1 MANVCEDGFQELQA
15 LQQRKAELERQL
27 QDSERARKAGERFT
41 REEVGNKILL
51 PRRNGTVRELDDK
64 EISRGLGQFT
74 DQMES
79 RELEDFVDKSID
91 GRARPNGAEGQFLNF
106 QQMLEEI
113 GDVRELADV
122 AKVARAL
129 GLTWKKI
136 APEDHAFVTG
146 VYSKERMAKVLA
158 EAMREFGLDE
168 ASLLAKMTNDTAAF
182 AGLVERMARSKLFA
196 EGTLTK
202 FVDATDRIL
211 AEMERLPGGQVPDE
225 LKQEAYKWYKWSLL
239 GQRNLAF
246 NKRSTGQTLRSL
258 QDNVSAGEW
267 DMPDFTEA
275 PWLSPE
281 ADRLTPGGAAGV
293 PGGAAGVPG
302 APGSAADAAD
312 VPGADQ
318 NPLGLTPDDVGPDS
332 VIGQIIQ
339 AVDDGPAA
347 IKTLQDIVD
356 TVRIEGVDRKAK
368 INEGWFNVAMRRSMA
383 TVKDSQLSSLNTAVK
398 SGVLSSVDMMF
409 YGPLKTTFKNGMTMV
424 PAGTGSLKKLG
435 LIESAQISA
444 KSYRYALSMTR
455 TGLKKMLK
463 EAYFD
468 GKTRFGGN
476 PDTYGRLMSD
486 NATVRAEIKADARQA
501 WSQKNFVANLAL
513 LGPKVNARVRLKLQ
527 ELHHDIPLRPA
538 LRFQGAVDEFFGKPQ
553 YLFHLMADLE
563 VKARA
568 EAVTLGLD
576 TEAKR
581 NDWVQ
586 DQIQQAVYQVIPTEA
601 NVKAYRK
608 QMKLGAM
615 DDQLAIDG
623 LDVPGMRLTDQQ
635 VMDRM
640 IKDNMAG
647 SPTFGTPASLRAF
660 QYAAEMRM
668 QQTPGVELGKFAG
681 NTDDWIKD
689 VDIAVR
695 MLRHK
700 NYFFDKML
708 PYWRS
713 PVNATLF
720 TLRGATS
727 PFYDPLKMA
736 TLAIK
741 GKAGEEE
748 MAEVASRWAISMGLL
763 GVFAAADQA
772 GVITGNSHP
781 DPSKRNSFMGVPFLG
796 GLPILSVLFLWK
808 DVKDAMTKAGASDLD
823 GNEMHNGV
831 LQVLTGTIMR
841 GTGIAQLQQ
850 LVHAFGDGNMDAWDA
865 LVAFGGFQLKGHFIP
880 FTGAVGSFERLGGFD
895 LANQYR
901 DGKNTPQ
908 LDFEAGQI
916 ADADDWMAP
925 IVTRLRNLAYAG
937 VPGLAGAQ
945 GHRKDKDWLGYDR
958 GHINGLNFDRAG
970 IPIGTPGAWPPD
982 PIYSELETMG
992 QLDTPIQLRR
1002 RNLDGVGM
1010 SAALQREFVEI
1021 YGTVKGDSLLAMN
1034 EMAGRK
1040 VTAKFP
1046 IGFSTVLPNGVRIVG
1061 GKTENIDLAYIL
1073 EKHVKGRK
1081 IADALRSLFKDPVY
1095 QAMEADPALTSDL
1108 SRRDMPQ
1115 AMRRQ
1120 QPAQELINGIKTY
1133 YLDLTRAALERRGA
1147 SGESA
1152 EAKAWSDSKTRAI
1165 MGRTQDALGRLQP
1178 LINALGGGQ

>member
-15 LQQRKAELERQL
+15 LQQRKQELERQL
-27 QDSERARKAGERFT
+27 QESERARKAGERFT
-41 REEVGNKILL
+41 QAEVGNKILL
-51 PRRNGTVRELDDK
+51 PGRNGTVRELDDK
-64 EISRGLGQFT
+64 EISRGLGHWA
-74 DQMES
+74 DAMES
-79 RELEDFVDKSID
+79 DELADFVEQAID
-91 GRARPNGAEGQFLNF
+91 GRATPNGAEGQFINF
-106 QQMLEEI
+106 RQMLDEI
-113 GDVRELADV
+113 RDVDEVTDMARV
-122 AKVARAL
+122 SRAL
-129 GLTWKKI
+129 GISWEKI
-136 APEDHAFVTG
+136 APEDNAFVRTIYG
-146 VYSKERMAKVLA
+146 KERMAKVMA
-158 EAMREFGLDE
+158 DAYREFGLE
-168 ASLLAKMTNDTAAF
+168 PNKLVARMTNDAAAF
-182 AGLVERMARSKLFA
+182 SGLVERMARSKLFA
-196 EGTLTK
+196 GASLAD
-202 FVDATDRIL
+202 FVEASDKIL
-211 AEMERLPGGQVPDE
+211 AFMEKTPGAQVPDA
-225 LKQEAYKWYKWSLL
+225 LKQETYKAYKWALW
-239 GQRNLAF
+239 GERNFAF
-246 NKRSTGQTLRSL
+246 NRRATGQTLRSL
-258 QDNVSAGEW
+258 QDGVEIE
-267 DMPDFTEA
+267 DLTLPDFDKA
-275 PWLSPE
+275 PWLSPVE
-281 ADRLTPGGAAGV
+281 DRLTPGGAKPVAN
-293 PGGAAGVPG
+293 PE
-302 APGSAADAAD
+302 AD
-312 VPGADQ
+312 
-318 NPLGLTPDDVGPDS
+318 NPLALTPDDVGPDS

-347 IKTLQDIVD
+347 IKTLEDIVD
-356 TVRIEGVDRKAK
+356 AVRIGGIGRKSK
-368 INEGWFNVAMRRSMA
+368 LDEGWFNVAMRRSMA

-424 PAGTGSLKKLG
+424 PAGTGSLKRLG
-435 LIESAQISA
+435 LIEAAQISA

-476 PDTYGRLMSD
+476 PDTYGKLMSD
-486 NATVRAEIKADARQA
+486 NATVRAEIKADAKQA
-501 WSQKNFVANLAL
+501 WSQKNFVANIAL
-513 LGPKVNARVRLKLQ
+513 LGPKANAKTRLFLQ
-527 ELHHDIPLRPA
+527 ELWHDLPLRPA

-586 DQIQQAVYQVIPTEA
+586 DQLQQAVYQVTPTEA

-615 DDQLAIDG
+615 DGQLG
-623 LDVPGMRLTDQQ
+623 LDGVDMPGKRLTDQQ

-640 IKDNMAG
+640 IEENIAG

-681 NTDDWIKD
+681 NSHDWIRG
-689 VDIAVR
+689 VDKAV
-695 MLRHK
+695 MGLRRE
-700 NYFFDKML
+700 NYFFDKMI

-720 TLRGATS
+720 TLRGAAS

-741 GKAGEEE
+741 GKAGSEE

-763 GVFAAADQA
+763 GLFAAADQA
-772 GVITGNSHP
+772 GLITGSTHP
-781 DPSKRNSFMGVPFLG
+781 DPSKRNSFMGVPYLG
-796 GLPILSVLFLWK
+796 ALPILSILFLWK
-808 DVKDAMTKAGASDLD
+808 DAKDAYVKAGASDLD

-865 LVAFGGFQLKGHFIP
+865 LVAFGGFQLRGHFVP
-880 FTGAVGSFERLGGFD
+880 FTGAIGSFERLGGLD

-925 IVTRLRNLAYAG
+925 IMARLRNLAYSA

-958 GHINGLNFDRAG
+958 GHINGLNFDKAG
-970 IPIGTPGAWPPD
+970 IPIGTPGAWPSSD
-982 PIYSELETMG
+982 PVYAELETMG
-992 QLDTPIQLRR
+992 QLDPPIQLRR

-1010 SAALQREFVEI
+1010 SAALQREFVDI
-1021 YGTVKGDSLLAMN
+1021 YGEVKGNSLLEMN
-1034 EMAGRK
+1034 ELAGRK

-1073 EKHVKGRK
+1073 EPHVKGRK

-1095 QAMEADPALTSDL
+1095 QAMEADPILTSDL

-1120 QPAQELINGIKTY
+1120 QPAQELVNGIKTY
-1133 YLDLTRAALERRGA
+1133 YLDLTRAELEKRGRD
-1147 SGESA
+1147 GKSA

-1178 LINALGGGQ
+1178 LINALGAGR

>member
-51 PRRNGTVRELDDK
+51 PGRNGTVRELDDK
-64 EISRGLGQFT
+64 DISRGVGHWV
-74 DQMES
+74 DAMES
-79 RELEDFVDKSID
+79 QELADFVEQAID
-91 GRARPNGAEGQFLNF
+91 GRATPNGAEGQFINF
-106 QQMLEEI
+106 RQMLDEI
-113 GDVRELADV
+113 RDVDEVADMARV
-122 AKVARAL
+122 SRAL
-129 GLTWKKI
+129 GISWEKI
-136 APEDHAFVTG
+136 APEDNAFVRTIYG
-146 VYSKERMAKVLA
+146 KERMAQVMA
-158 EAMREFGLDE
+158 DAYREFGLE
-168 ASLLAKMTNDTAAF
+168 PSKLVARMTNDTAAF
-182 AGLVERMARSKLFA
+182 SGLVERMARSKLFA
-196 EGTLTK
+196 GAGLAD
-202 FVDATDRIL
+202 FVEATDEML
-211 AEMERLPGGQVPDE
+211 AYMERLPGAQVPDA
-225 LKQEAYKWYKWSLL
+225 LKQKTYKTYKWALW
-239 GQRNLAF
+239 GERNFAF
-246 NKRSTGQTLRSL
+246 NRRATGQTLRSL
-258 QDNVSAGEW
+258 QDGVEIE
-267 DMPDFTEA
+267 DLTLPDFDKA
-275 PWLSPE
+275 PWLSPAE
-281 ADRLTPGGAAGV
+281 DRLTPGGAKPVAN
-293 PGGAAGVPG
+293 P
-302 APGSAADAAD
+302 D
-312 VPGADQ
+312 VD
-318 NPLGLTPDDVGPDS
+318 NPLALTPDDVGPDS
-332 VIGQIIQ
+332 TIGQIIQ

-347 IKTLQDIVD
+347 IKTLEDLVD
-356 TVRIEGVDRKAK
+356 AVRVGGIDRKSK
-368 INEGWFNVAMRRSMA
+368 LDEGWFNVAMRRSMA

-435 LIESAQISA
+435 LIEAAQISA

-476 PDTYGRLMSD
+476 PDTYGKLMSD
-486 NATVRAEIKADARQA
+486 NATVRAEVKADARQE
-501 WSQKNFVANLAL
+501 WSQKNFLANIAL
-513 LGPKVNARVRLKLQ
+513 LGPKANARVRLKLQ
-527 ELHHDIPLRPA
+527 ELWHDLPLRPA

-615 DDQLAIDG
+615 DGQLGID
-623 LDVPGMRLTDQQ
+623 DVDIAGKRLTDQQ

-640 IKDNMAG
+640 IEENMAG

-681 NTDDWIKD
+681 NTHDWIRG
-689 VDIAVR
+689 VDKAV
-695 MLRHK
+695 MGLRRE
-700 NYFFDKML
+700 NYFFNKQI

-720 TLRGATS
+720 TLRLATS

-865 LVAFGGFQLKGHFIP
+865 LVAFGGFQLKGHFVP
-880 FTGAVGSFERLGGFD
+880 FAGAIGSFERLGGLD

-925 IVTRLRNLAYAG
+925 IMARLRNLAYSA
-937 VPGLAGAQ
+937 VPGLAGLQ

-958 GHINGLNFDRAG
+958 GHINGLNFDKAG
-970 IPIGTPGAWPPD
+970 IPIGTPGAWPSSD
-982 PIYSELETMG
+982 PVYAELETMG
-992 QLDTPIQLRR
+992 QLDPPIQLRR

-1010 SAALQREFVEI
+1010 SAALQREFVDI
-1021 YGTVKGDSLLAMN
+1021 YGEVKGNSLLEMN
-1034 EMAGRK
+1034 ELAGRK

-1095 QAMEADPALTSDL
+1095 QAMEADPMLTSDL

-1133 YLDLTRAALERRGA
+1133 YLDLTRAELEKRGRD
-1147 SGESA
+1147 GKSA

-1178 LINALGGGQ
+1178 LINALGAGQ